1 MALFTLRGRGAAVLL
16 ALPVAS
22 MLAAAFAAPSAP
34 LVQVQVPATVD
45 DFFLQGTQPHELNTP
60 IFESSNCAACHGFYD
75 PVTAPHDQWV
85 TSMMGQAGR
94 DPIFYATFTIANQDV
109 AFGGETCLRC
119 HAPGAWLD
127 GRSLPADG
135 SALNP
140 SLGDLDGV
148 TCHFCHRMVDPITDP
163 ENPMEDAGILAN
175 LGVPALE
182 APHSGSFVIDPDD
195 NRRGP
200 FQLSPNFFYHEW
212 RESPFHQE
220 SLMCAT
226 CHDVSNPLL
235 ELQTDGTWQVGPLG
249 VAHPTGEKQDQFP
262 VERTFSEWAMSVY
275 AEAEIETGG
284 RFGGD
289 KTAVSSCQD
298 CHMPDAAGTGANPQF
313 GPIQRPDVPQHG
325 FAGANTWVLK
335 AIRAQYPDSETGLST
350 AAVDGAIVRNEEM
363 LASSADLEA
372 VVTGGNLRIRA
383 TNMIGHKLPTGYG
396 EGRRMWVEAMFFN
409 AGGNLIE
416 VRGGYDGLTAEL
428 DKASTTVYEIEHGL
442 DAQMAAATGLP
453 QGKSLHFLLGNVI
466 EKDNRIPARGFTN
479 PEYDA
484 IGAPVVGALYEDA
497 QYWSEVEFAVPSN
510 ATRAEVRL
518 FHQTT
523 SKEYVEFLRA
533 TNTTNQRGQEAFDLW
548 TNLGKSAPVEM
559 ALANVDFSQNVGLM
573 PRPLALGKLT
583 TSGERPEISLTG
595 STLVGSPTGATLEIT
610 GGTPN
615 ALVVVFRSPNQT
627 SRDYL
632 GGTLNLGQGAR
643 RIATLTLDANGEL
656 SIPVTYTASDAN
668 RRYVYQALFR
678 DVGSAGGLGMT
689 GGLRVDV
696 VQ

>member
-1 MALFTLRGRGAAVLL
+1 
-16 ALPVAS
+16 
-22 MLAAAFAAPSAP
+22 
-34 LVQVQVPATVD
+34 
-45 DFFLQGTQPHELNTP
+45 
-60 IFESSNCAACHGFYD
+60 
-75 PVTAPHDQWV
+75 
-85 TSMMGQAGR
+85 
-94 DPIFYATFTIANQDV
+94 
-109 AFGGETCLRC
+109 
-119 HAPGAWLD
+119 
-127 GRSLPADG
+127 
-135 SALNP
+135 
-140 SLGDLDGV
+140 
-148 TCHFCHRMVDPITDP
+148 
-163 ENPMEDAGILAN
+163 
-175 LGVPALE
+175 
-182 APHSGSFVIDPDD
+182 
-195 NRRGP
+195 
-200 FQLSPNFFYHEW
+200 
-212 RESPFHQE
+212 
-220 SLMCAT
+220 
-226 CHDVSNPLL
+226 
-235 ELQTDGTWQVGPLG
+235 
-249 VAHPTGEKQDQFP
+249 
-262 VERTFSEWAMSVY
+262 
-275 AEAEIETGG
+275 
-284 RFGGD
+284 
-289 KTAVSSCQD
+289 
-298 CHMPDAAGTGANPQF
+298 
-313 GPIQRPDVPQHG
+313 
-325 FAGANTWVLK
+325 
-335 AIRAQYPDSETGLST
+335 
-350 AAVDGAIVRNEEM
+350 
-363 LASSADLEA
+363 
-372 VVTGGNLRIRA
+372 
-383 TNMIGHKLPTGYG
+383 MIGHKLPTGYG

-466 EKDNRIPARGFTN
+466 EKDNRIPSRGFTN

-595 STLVGSPTGATLEIT
+595 STLVGSPTGAALEIT

>member
-1 MALFTLRGRGAAVLL
+1 MALFTLRGRGAAVL
-16 ALPVAS
+16 ALPLAS
-22 MLAAAFAAPSAP
+22 MLAAAVAAPSAP
-34 LVQVQVPATVD
+34 VMQTQVPATID
-45 DFFLQGTQPHELNTP
+45 DFFVPGTQPLGLNVP
-60 IFESSNCAACHGFYD
+60 IYESSNCAACHANYD
-75 PVTAPHDQWV
+75 PVTAPYEQWAA
-85 TSMMGQAGR
+85 SMMGQAGR
-94 DPIFYATFTIANQDV
+94 DPIFYATLAIANQDV
-109 AFGGETCLRC
+109 AFGGEACLRC

-127 GRSLPADG
+127 GRSQPTNG
-135 SALNP
+135 SALDP

-148 TCHFCHRMVDPITDP
+148 TCHFCHRMVDPIVDP
-163 ENPMEDAGILAN
+163 ANPIEDAGILAN
-175 LGVPALE
+175 LTVPALA
-182 APHSGSFVIDPDD
+182 APHSGSFVIDPEDR
-195 NRRGP
+195 RRGP
-200 FQLSPNFFYHEW
+200 FDLGPSFFYHEW
-212 RESPFHQE
+212 RESPFHQQ

-235 ELQTDGTWQVGPLG
+235 ERQPNGSWQVGPLG
-249 VAHPTGEKQDQFP
+249 AAHPTGEKTDQFP

-275 AEAEIETGG
+275 AQDNIETGG

-298 CHMPDAAGTGANPQF
+298 CHMPDAAGTGANPVF
-313 GPIQRPDVPQHG
+313 NPIQRPDVPQHG
-325 FAGANTWVLK
+325 FAGANTWVLR

-350 AAVDGAIVRNEEM
+350 AAVDESIARNVAM
-363 LASSADLEA
+363 LTSAADLEA
-372 VVTGGNLRIRA
+372 VVTGGNLRIRT
-383 TNMIGHKLPTGYG
+383 TNMMGHKLPTGYG

-409 AGGNLIE
+409 AGGTLLE
-416 VRGGYDGLTAEL
+416 TRGGYDPMTADLDEL
-428 DKASTTVYEIEHGL
+428 STTVYEIEHGL

-453 QGKSLHFLLGNVI
+453 QGKSLHFLLGNTI
-466 EKDNRIPARGFTN
+466 EKDNRIPSRGFTN

-484 IGAPVVGALYEDA
+484 IGAPVVGAIYEDA
-497 QYWSEVEFAVPSN
+497 QYWSEVEFSIPSG

-518 FHQTT
+518 FHQTS
-523 SKEYVEFLRA
+523 SKEYMEFLRSE
-533 TNTTNQRGQEAFDLW
+533 NTTDQRGQEAYDLW
-548 TNLGKSAPVEM
+548 LQFGRSAPVEIG
-559 ALANVDFSQNVGLM
+559 LANVDFVQNVGLM

-583 TSGERPEISLTG
+583 TAGERPELALTG
-595 STLVGSPTGATLEIT
+595 STLVGSAAGASLEIS

-615 ALVVVFRSPNQT
+615 GLVVVFRSPNQT